1 MSSNKIKFKQVKV
14 KREDGTVVLVNK
26 RRANMSMENVLFT
39 TFNTTFLI
47 IMAAVM
53 VYPMLNVL
61 ALSFNYAVDSTKGGI
76 YLWPRVWTLRN
87 YEIVFAMPSILT
99 AFYVSVARLVVTVIT
114 NLVPT
119 TMLAYVLSRR
129 HYLFNKPIT
138 VVFVL
143 TMYFNAG
150 MIPNYIFMQ
159 QIGLLNTFT
168 VYWLP
173 GMVSAFNLIVIR
185 TYIRSLSES
194 LIESAKIDGASEFR
208 IFAQIVTPLCMPV
221 LATITLFV
229 AVGSWND
236 WFTNFLYNPG
246 ASHLTTLQ
254 YELQKLLAN
263 TASAGNQAAAASTAA
278 AQAASGGQQ
287 VTPLSIRSTITVVTA
302 LPILVVYP
310 FLQKYFVNGL
320 MLGGVKE

>member
-1 MSSNKIKFKQVKV
+1 MSEKKIKFKQVKI

-26 RRANMSMENVLFT
+26 RRANLSLENVVFT
-39 TFNTTFLI
+39 TLNTSFLI
-47 IMAAVM
+47 ILAAVM

-61 ALSFNYAVDSTKGGI
+61 AVSFNEAVDTTRGGI
-76 YLWPRVWTLRN
+76 YLWPRAWTLRN
-87 YEIVFAMPSILT
+87 YEIVLNMPTILT
-99 AFYVSVARLVVTVIT
+99 AFYVSVARLIVTVIT
-114 NLVPT
+114 NLIPT

-138 VVFVL
+138 IVFVV

-159 QIGLLNTFT
+159 QLGLLNTFT

-173 GMVSAFNLIVIR
+173 GMISAFNLIVIR

-246 ASHLTTLQ
+246 AAHLTTLQ
-254 YELQKLLAN
+254 FELQKLLSN
-263 TASAGNQAAAASTAA
+263 TASAGGAAAAATQA
-278 AQAASGGQQ
+278 AQAGFGQQ
-287 VTPLSIRSTITVVTA
+287 VTPMSIRSTITVVTA

-310 FLQKYFVNGL
+310 FLQRYFVNGL

>member
-1 MSSNKIKFKQVKV
+1 MAKTKTHKKMKI
-14 KREDGTVVLVNK
+14 KREDGSMVLVNRK
-26 RRANMSMENVLFT
+26 RRNMSAENIIFT
-39 TFNTTFLI
+39 TLNTAFLLI
-47 IMAAVM
+47 ITAFM

-61 ALSFNYAVDSTKGGI
+61 AISFNQAVDTTRGGI
-76 YLWPRVWTLRN
+76 YLWPRIFTLRN
-87 YEIVFAMPSILT
+87 YEIVMKMPTILS
-99 AFYVSVARLVVTVIT
+99 AFYVSLARLIVTVIS
-114 NLVPT
+114 NLIPT

-129 HYLFNKPIT
+129 HFLFNKVIT
-138 VVFVL
+138 IVL
-143 TMYFNAG
+143 VITMYFNVG
-150 MIPNYIFMQ
+150 LIPNYLFIRNLN
-159 QIGLLNTFT
+159 LLNTFT

-173 GMVSAFNLIVIR
+173 GMISAFNVIIIR

-208 IFAQIVTPLCMPV
+208 ICAQIVTPLCLPV

-236 WFTNFLYNPG
+236 WFATFLYNPG
-246 ASHLTTLQ
+246 ASHLSTLQ

-263 TASAGNQAAAASTAA
+263 ATMSGNTAAAAVTQA
-278 AQAASGGQQ
+278 AQASFGQQQ
-287 VTPLSIRSTITVVTA
+287 VTPMSLRSTMTVVTA
-302 LPILVVYP
+302 LPVLLVYP

>member
-1 MSSNKIKFKQVKV
+1 MSTHKLRFKQVKV

-26 RRANMSMENVLFT
+26 RRANMSLENVIFT
-39 TFNTTFLI
+39 TLNTTFLVI
-47 IMAAVM
+47 LAAIM

-61 ALSFNYAVDSTKGGI
+61 AISFNSAIDSTRGGI

-87 YEIVFAMPSILT
+87 YEIVFAMESVLT
-99 AFYVSVARLVVTVIT
+99 AFYVSVARMVVTVVT

-138 VVFVL
+138 IIFVL

-168 VYWLP
+168 VYWFP
-173 GMVSAFNLIVIR
+173 GMISAFNLIVIR
-185 TYIRSLSES
+185 TYIRSLPES

-208 IFAQIVTPLCMPV
+208 IFLQIVTPLCLPV

-246 ASHLTTLQ
+246 SPRLTTLQ
-254 YELQKLLAN
+254 YELQKLLNN
-263 TASAGNQAAAASTAA
+263 TASAGNQAAAATTAA
-278 AQAASGGQQ
+278 AQAAAGGQQ